1 MLLPNFAV
9 QLSKAELKPR
19 VLWLVFA
26 RRCAGTRLRL
36 SYTASSISDRQQLR
50 TERCTR
56 TQKTRLV
63 HKQSGETFDLYWGLR
78 LDLVGGARGQQVPS
92 SRNVQASVLETPDP
106 SACEAFERGQLREKK
121 LLQIRV
127 PDLAGN
133 C

>member
-1 MLLPNFAV
+1 MPEHGLGLAILLPA
-9 QLSKAELKPR
+9 SAI
-19 VLWLVFA
+19 
-26 RRCAGTRLRL
+26 
-36 SYTASSISDRQQLR
+36 ASSFELSDV
-50 TERCTR
+50 
-56 TQKTRLV
+56 LV
-63 HKQSGETFDLYWGLR
+63 QSGETFDLYWGLR